1 MFKVDEKTH
10 LTVFITTLRE
20 NNKMKFKL
28 TAKQWVLPALLIS
41 QPTLANELATL
52 SQRVA
57 PDFATAES
65 VKIQSKG
72 DTLEQLAAQY
82 MASQNTDGSWPD
94 IDYSVILIDEAPFR
108 AHLDRIV
115 TLASAS
121 HLNNDVNAAQA
132 AILAIDFWYSTDRT
146 SKNWWWNEIG
156 KQLRLGPAALML
168 GEQLPTSL
176 ISSIA
181 ADMPLAPY
189 KTGANRTDISK
200 GVIFGGL
207 LNNDPLQVQKGLDGI
222 EETIIVTEDE
232 GVQAD
237 YSFQQHGP
245 QLYIGGYGEVFFGAA
260 SYWAYQVRD
269 LQWKFA
275 ADKVD
280 VLVNYFLEGVRW
292 ANSHGTL
299 DYNSR
304 GRGISRTATLDRTSL
319 INQADYIAALK
330 PSRATE
336 AAQFKQHIQGMNS
349 GLEGYKQ
356 FWRSDYA
363 TKIGADHFI
372 GIKMNSNRI
381 RPTEA
386 GNGENLLGNWLGF
399 GSTFIM
405 QRGDEYHNLFP
416 VWNWG
421 LVPGVTSPQFAT
433 KPADWGRIEM
443 QTSFVGGVSDGTY
456 GVSVMDMDAY
466 STQAKKAWFSFK
478 DELVAL
484 GAGIASTRTEY
495 VNTTVNQ
502 TRLNGPVTVDGQVYQ
517 KGSRQLV
524 GSSWVHHDGVGYV
537 FPDFWYGQMEND
549 TKQGN
554 WRTINNGQPD
564 QVVSDDVF
572 MLRIGHSWQPTNA
585 SYQYIILPESTANDT
600 QAYAANQPIT
610 VLSNTDTLQAV
621 THSQLKITGIVFHQA
636 GSLVLSSGK
645 EIAVD
650 KPSVVL
656 VNESKTE
663 PEVTVATPGK
673 GTQVNVTL
681 TNNGQAQAT
690 TVVTSAEKRWM
701 GKSVVVDFNA
711 PVLPPQKETMAAQ
724 SDAFVRDGQYAS
736 QSYGSNSYL
745 VVKSDGSG
753 YSRKTALKFDL
764 TGLDLSS
771 SSNALLR
778 LHIRN
783 VNADASRDITV
794 SRLSGSN
801 WQESNLTWN
810 TLPAVD
816 QVGASVAI
824 TPSQIGTWLEVDV
837 SDLIQ
842 AGTVSLLLEN
852 NGPASGK
859 SDVSF
864 SSRESGSGPELIVT
878 P

>member
-1 MFKVDEKTH
+1 MT
-10 LTVFITTLRE
+10 
-20 NNKMKFKL
+20 FKL
-28 TAKQWVLPALLIS
+28 TPKQWVLPALLIC
-41 QPTLANELATL
+41 QPALANELATL

-57 PDFATAES
+57 PDFADSTS
-65 VKIQSKG
+65 SKVQNKG
-72 DTLEQLAAQY
+72 GNVEQLAAQY
-82 MASQNTDGSWPD
+82 IASQQADGSWTD
-94 IDYSVILIDEAPFR
+94 IDYSLIPTQEAPIR
-108 AHLDRIV
+108 AHLERIEILSSV
-115 TLASAS
+115 AF
-121 HLNNDVNAAQA
+121 LNNDANAAQA
-132 AILAIDFWYSTDRT
+132 AISALYYWYSADRT
-146 SKNWWWNEIG
+146 NSNWWWNEIG

-168 GEQLPTSL
+168 GDHLPTDL
-176 ISSIA
+176 NTLIA

-222 EETIIVTEDE
+222 EETIVVTEDE

-304 GRGISRTATLDRTSL
+304 GRGISRVATSDPTTLVKQS
-319 INQADYIAALK
+319 DYIAALM
-330 PSRATE
+330 PSRQSE
-336 AAQFKQHIQGMNS
+336 ALAFKQHLQGMNS
-349 GLEGYKQ
+349 GLSGYKQ

-363 TKIGADHFI
+363 TKVGSDHFI

-381 RPTEA
+381 EPTEA

-416 VWNWG
+416 VWNWA

-443 QTSFVGGVSDGTY
+443 QTSFIGGVSDGTY
-456 GVSVMDMDAY
+456 GVSIMDMDAY

-484 GAGIASTRTEY
+484 GAGIKSTRSEY

-585 SYQYIILPESTANDT
+585 SYQYIILPESTATDT

-610 VLSNTDTLQAV
+610 VLSNTDILQAV

-645 EIAVD
+645 EITVD

-656 VNESKTE
+656 VNESKAD
-663 PEVTVATPGK
+663 PEVTISTPGK

-681 TNNGQAQAT
+681 TDNGQIRAT
-690 TVVTSAEKRWM
+690 TVVTSAEKRLM
-701 GKSVVVDFNA
+701 GKSVVVDFSA
-711 PVLPPQKETMAAQ
+711 PVLPPQNETVVAK
-724 SDAFVRDGQYAS
+724 SDVFVRDGQYAS
-736 QSYGSNSYL
+736 QSFGSNSYL
-745 VVKSDGSG
+745 VVKSDGVG
-753 YSRKTALKFDL
+753 YSRKTALQFDL
-764 TGLDLSS
+764 TGLDIGSAS
-771 SSNALLR
+771 TAILR

-783 VNADASRDITV
+783 VNADPSRDITI
-794 SRLSGSN
+794 SRLSSSN

-810 TLPAVD
+810 TMPVVD
-816 QVGASVAI
+816 QVGATVAI
-824 TPSQIGTWLEVDV
+824 TPSQIGSWLEVDV
-837 SDLIQ
+837 SELIQ

-864 SSRESGSGPELIVT
+864 SSRESGNGPELIVT

>member
-1 MFKVDEKTH
+1 
-10 LTVFITTLRE
+10 
-20 NNKMKFKL
+20 MKFKI
-28 TAKQWVLPALLIS
+28 TPKSWVLPALLIC
-41 QPTLANELATL
+41 QPALATELTTL

-57 PDFATAES
+57 PDFAES
-65 VKIQSKG
+65 MSNKLTSKG
-72 DTLEQLAAQY
+72 ENIDQLAAQY
-82 MASQNTDGSWPD
+82 VASQQANGSWAD
-94 IDYSVILIDEAPFR
+94 IDYSLIPTQEAPVR
-108 AHLDRIV
+108 AHLDRIHI
-115 TLASAS
+115 LSSAAF
-121 HLNNDVNAAQA
+121 LNNDVNAAQA
-132 AILAIDFWYSTDRT
+132 AISALYYWYSADRT
-146 SKNWWWNEIG
+146 NKNWWWNEIG
-156 KQLRLGPAALML
+156 KQLRLGPSALML
-168 GEQLPTSL
+168 GDQLPTDL
-176 ISSIA
+176 NQLIA
-181 ADMPLAPY
+181 ADMPSEPY
-189 KTGANRTDISK
+189 KTGANRTDLSK

-207 LNNDPLQVQKGLDGI
+207 LNQDALQVERGLNGI
-222 EETIIVTEDE
+222 EETIVVTEDE
-232 GVQAD
+232 GVQSD

-275 ADKVD
+275 ADKID

-304 GRGISRTATLDRTSL
+304 GRGISRVSTLDPTTL
-319 INQADYIAALK
+319 IKQSDYIAALK
-330 PSRATE
+330 PTRQSE
-336 AAQFKQHIQGMNS
+336 ALAFKQHLQGMNS
-349 GLEGYKQ
+349 GLQGYKQ

-363 TKIGADHFI
+363 AKVGADHFI

-386 GNGENLLGNWLGF
+386 GNGENLQGNWLGF

-443 QTSFVGGVSDGTY
+443 QTSFVGGVSDGQY

-484 GAGIASTRTEY
+484 GAGIKSTRSEY

-537 FPDFWYGQMEND
+537 FPASWYGHMEND

-554 WRTINNGQPD
+554 WRSINKGQPD
-564 QVVSDDVF
+564 EVVSDDVF

-585 SYQYIILPESTANDT
+585 SYQYIVLPEKSASDT
-600 QAYAANQPIT
+600 QAYAANRPVT
-610 VLSNTDTLQAV
+610 VLSNTSSLQAV
-621 THSQLKITGIVFHQA
+621 THTSLNITGIVFHKA

-645 EIAVD
+645 EITVD

-656 VNESKTE
+656 VNESKPE
-663 PEVTVATPGK
+663 PEITLSTPGLGTLVKVTLTDNGQTQTTTVATSG
-673 GTQVNVTL
+673 
-681 TNNGQAQAT
+681 
-690 TVVTSAEKRWM
+690 EKRWL
-701 GKSVVVDFNA
+701 GKSVPVDFSSPA
-711 PVLPPQKETMAAQ
+711 LPSQQQTITTKF
-724 SDAFVRDGQYAS
+724 DAFVRDGKYAG
-736 QSYGSNSYL
+736 QSYGNNSYL
-745 VVKSDGSG
+745 VVKKDGVG
-753 YSRKTALKFDL
+753 YSRKTVLQFDL
-764 TGLDLSS
+764 AGLDVTSTS
-771 SSNALLR
+771 KATLR
-778 LHIRN
+778 LHVRN
-783 VNADASRDITV
+783 VNTDPSRDITV
-794 SRLSGSN
+794 SRLSN
-801 WQESNLTWN
+801 TDWQESNISWN
-810 TLPAVD
+810 TLPAVNKT
-816 QVGASVAI
+816 GAIVAV
-824 TPSQIGTWLEVDV
+824 TPNQIGSWLEVDV
-837 SDLIQ
+837 SDLITT
-842 AGTVSLLLEN
+842 GSLGLVLEN
-852 NGPASGK
+852 KGSASSK

-864 SSRESGSGPELIVT
+864 SSRESGNGPQLIIT